1 MTQNLSNTTQLNRGS
16 NKRRYSQNCS
26 QNLWCDNFA
35 NIWSSGRSALNFSE
49 HSTVKNV
56 VISNCKYTKHEMRGL
71 PTKSR
76 AEATA
81 DWQNI
86 YSLGKIFSRTTKY
99 LLTQRWRTMWEVQSL
114 CPSQRQSHRMGS
126 PSTRS
131 MWVLFSM
138 HQNVIQFIYSSNY
151 LHFHFSDSQ

>member
-1 MTQNLSNTTQLNRGS
+1 MTQNQSNTNQLNNRGS
-16 NKRRYSQNCS
+16 NKEQYSRNCS
-26 QNLWCDNFA
+26 ENLWCDICA
-35 NIWSSGRSALNFSE
+35 NIWSSGWSALNFSE
-49 HSTVKNV
+49 HSTVKHV
-56 VISNCKYTKHEMRGL
+56 VISNCKYTKHGMRGL

-86 YSLGKIFSRTTKY
+86 YPLGKIFSPLTKY

-114 CPSQRQSHRMGS
+114 CPSQRRWHRMGS

-131 MWVLFSM
+131 MWVLSLYTSKYRPISLIWFM
-138 HQNVIQFIYSSNY
+138 WLAN
-151 LHFHFSDSQ
+151 SQ